1 MAEFSENFTEE
12 KGELASNREQSA
24 DLTTENGKSNDS
36 VNTNALCENLAE
48 TSESAESAS
57 EICEV
62 FEDCEVCENSEE
74 DLQKLN
80 STNETLNE
88 ELLQNNESENFIE
101 NEKRPQEKESV
112 LSIIT
117 TVVLAILCIAL
128 IFVKFV
134 WFYCVEVDG
143 DSMNATLTSG
153 DYLLVDKLA
162 EVDRGDVVVFTL
174 NEKAYIKRAV
184 ALEGDTVKIT
194 GGKVYVKKAGEEKF
208 ELSEYEGVIGS
219 TNAHA
224 GLVFEKVISKGC
236 IFVLG
241 DNRENS
247 TDSRILGEID
257 LQNVDGVV
265 HQFIIDK
272 KDGALGKIYKFI

>member
-12 KGELASNREQSA
+12 KGELATKSEQVA
-24 DLTTENGKSNDS
+24 DVTTENMENNS
-36 VNTNALCENLAE
+36 VTTNAVSENLAE
-48 TSESAESAS
+48 ASESAEVTS
-57 EICEV
+57 EAREI
-62 FEDCEVCENSEE
+62 FEDDEVCENREE
-74 DLQKLN
+74 SLQKLN
-80 STNETLNE
+80 SSNQTLNE
-88 ELLQNNESENFIE
+88 EFLPSNESEKFAK

-117 TVVLAILCIAL
+117 TVVLAFLCIAL

-153 DYLLVDKLA
+153 DFLLVDKLA

-219 TNAHA
+219 TNSHV

>member
-12 KGELASNREQSA
+12 KGELATKSEQVA
-24 DLTTENGKSNDS
+24 DVTTENMENNS
-36 VNTNALCENLAE
+36 VTTNAVSENLAE
-48 TSESAESAS
+48 ASESAEVTS
-57 EICEV
+57 EVREI
-62 FEDCEVCENSEE
+62 FEDDEVCENREE
-74 DLQKLN
+74 SLQKLN
-80 STNETLNE
+80 SSNQTLNE
-88 ELLQNNESENFIE
+88 EFLPSNESEKFAK

-117 TVVLAILCIAL
+117 TVVLAFLCIAL

-153 DYLLVDKLA
+153 DFLLVDKLA

-184 ALEGDTVKIT
+184 ALEGDTVKIM
-194 GGKVYVKKAGEEKF
+194 GGNLYVKKAGEEIF